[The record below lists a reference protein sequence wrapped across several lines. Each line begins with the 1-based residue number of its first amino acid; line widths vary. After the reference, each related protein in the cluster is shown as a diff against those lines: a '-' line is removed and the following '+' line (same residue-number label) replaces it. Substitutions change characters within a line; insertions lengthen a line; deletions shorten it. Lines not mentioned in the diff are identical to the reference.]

1 MADNEQGQEKTEQAT
16 DKRREE
22 AREKGQVAKSR
33 EIASVAVLF
42 VCLIYFHF
50 NAAGLLQKIMAIMSS
65 SFRSAGQTVI
75 NMDNAPSLLIGYIFK
90 VFFMLLPLL
99 GLICLVAL
107 AANVLQVGMLFS
119 ASAIQPE
126 FSKLN
131 PLKGLKNL
139 LSLKSG
145 VELIKNIIKISVVGF
160 VSYQVIG
167 DEFKNC
173 LTLAEQSV
181 WGIMIYLGKISFKI
195 LITTCWVLVLLAV
208 LDYLYQRWEYEKGL
222 RMSRQEI
229 KDEFKNTEGNPII
242 KARIRRLQREMARK
256 RMMAAVPTADVI
268 ITNPTHLAVA
278 LKYEQTK
285 KSAPAVVAKGAGLIA
300 EKIREVA
307 RENNVP
313 VIEDKPLAQV
323 LYKLVKVDDLIPE
336 NLYRSVAEVL
346 AYVYRLRDNK
356 G

>member
-16 DKRREE
+16 DKRRDE
-22 AREKGQVAKSR
+22 ARAKGQVAKSR
-33 EIASVAVLF
+33 EIPSVAVLF
-42 VCLIYFHF
+42 ACLIYFHF
-50 NAAGLLQKIMAIMSS
+50 HAVGLLQKLMAMMSS
-65 SFRSAGQTVI
+65 SFRSAGQVVI
-75 NMDNAPSLLIGYIFK
+75 TMDTAPSLLTGYMFK

-99 GLICLVAL
+99 ALICVVAL
-107 AANVLQVGMLFS
+107 AANILQVGMLFS
-119 ASAIQPE
+119 TSALEPKL
-126 FSKLN
+126 SKLN
-131 PLKGLKNL
+131 PLSGLKNL
-139 LSLKSG
+139 LSLKSA
-145 VELIKNIIKISVVGF
+145 VELVKNIIKMSIVGF

-167 DEFKNC
+167 DEIKNC

-181 WGIMIYLGKISFKI
+181 WGILIYMGKISFKI
-195 LITTCWVLVLLAV
+195 LVTTCWVLVLLAL

-229 KDEFKNTEGNPII
+229 KEEFKNTDGNPTI

-278 LKYEQTK
+278 LKYEQGK
-285 KSAPAVVAKGAGLIA
+285 QSAPWVVAKGADLVA

-307 RENNVP
+307 RASNVP
-313 VIEDKPLAQV
+313 IVEDKPLAQV
-323 LYKLVKVDDLIPE
+323 LYKMVKVEDSIPA

-346 AYVYRLRDNK
+346 AYVYRLRQK
-356 G
+356 

>member
-16 DKRREE
+16 DKRRDE
-22 AREKGQVAKSR
+22 ARAKGQVAKSR
-33 EIASVAVLF
+33 EIPSVAVLF
-42 VCLIYFHF
+42 ACLIYFHF
-50 NAAGLLQKIMAIMSS
+50 NAAGLLQKLMAMMSS
-65 SFRSAGQTVI
+65 SFRSAGQVVI
-75 NMDNAPSLLIGYIFK
+75 TMDTAPSLLTGYMFK

-99 GLICLVAL
+99 ALICVVAL
-107 AANVLQVGMLFS
+107 AANILQVGMLFS
-119 ASAIQPE
+119 TSALEPKL
-126 FSKLN
+126 SKLN
-131 PLKGLKNL
+131 PLSGLKNL
-139 LSLKSG
+139 LSLKSV
-145 VELIKNIIKISVVGF
+145 VELVKNIIKMSIVGF

-167 DEFKNC
+167 DEIKNC

-181 WGIMIYLGKISFKI
+181 WGILIYMGKISFKI
-195 LITTCWVLVLLAV
+195 LVTTCWVLVLLAL

-229 KDEFKNTEGNPII
+229 KEEFKNTDGNPTI

-278 LKYEQTK
+278 LKYEQGK
-285 KSAPAVVAKGAGLIA
+285 QSAPWVVAKGADLVA

-307 RENNVP
+307 RASNVP
-313 VIEDKPLAQV
+313 IVEDKPLAQV
-323 LYKLVKVDDLIPE
+323 LYKMVKVEDSIPA

-346 AYVYRLRDNK
+346 AYVYRLRQK
-356 G
+356 

>member
-22 AREKGQVAKSR
+22 ARGKGQVAKSR
-33 EIASVAVLF
+33 EIPSVAVLF
-42 VCLIYFHF
+42 ACLIYFHF
-50 NAAGLLQKIMAIMSS
+50 NAASLLQKIMAIMSS

-75 NMDNAPSLLIGYIFK
+75 DMDNAPSLLSGYIFK

-99 GLICLVAL
+99 GLICLIAL
-107 AANVLQVGMLFS
+107 AANVLQVGILFS
-119 ASAIQPE
+119 SSAIQPE
-126 FSKLN
+126 FSKID

-145 VELIKNIIKISVVGF
+145 VEFIKNIIKMSIIGF
-160 VSYQVIG
+160 VSYKVIG
-167 DEFKNC
+167 DEISNC
-173 LTLAEQSV
+173 LPLAEQSV
-181 WGIMIYLGKISFKI
+181 WGIMIYMGRISFKI
-195 LITTCWVLVLLAV
+195 LITTCWVLVLLAI

-229 KDEFKNTEGNPII
+229 KDEFKNMEGNPAI
-242 KARIRRLQREMARK
+242 KGRIKRLQREMARK
-256 RMMAAVPTADVI
+256 RMMAAVPTADVV

-278 LKYEQTK
+278 LKYDQAK
-285 KSAPAVVAKGAGLIA
+285 NSAPSVVAKGADLIA
-300 EKIREVA
+300 EKIRELA

-313 VIEDKPLAQV
+313 IVENKPLAQV
-323 LYKLVKVDDLIPE
+323 LYKLVKVEDLIPE

-346 AYVYRLRDNK
+346 AYVYSLRRK
-356 G
+356 

>member
-22 AREKGQVAKSR
+22 SRAKGQLAKSR
-33 EIASVAVLF
+33 EIPSVAVLF
-42 VCLIYFHF
+42 ACLIYFHF
-50 NAAGLLQKIMAIMSS
+50 NAAGLLQKLMAMMSS
-65 SFRSAGQTVI
+65 TFRSAGQVVI
-75 NMDNAPSLLIGYIFK
+75 TMDSAPSLLTSYMFK

-99 GLICLVAL
+99 ALICVVAL
-107 AANVLQVGMLFS
+107 AANILQVGMLFS
-119 ASAIQPE
+119 TSALEPKL
-126 FSKLN
+126 SKLN
-131 PLKGLKNL
+131 PLSGLKNL
-139 LSLKSG
+139 LSLKSA
-145 VELIKNIIKISVVGF
+145 VELVKNIIKMSIVGF

-167 DEFKNC
+167 DEIKNC

-181 WGIMIYLGKISFKI
+181 WGILIYMGKISFRI
-195 LITTCWVLVLLAV
+195 LVTTCWVLVLLAL

-229 KDEFKNTEGNPII
+229 KEEFKNTDGNPTI
-242 KARIRRLQREMARK
+242 KARIRRLQREMGRK

-278 LKYEQTK
+278 LKYEQGK
-285 KSAPAVVAKGAGLIA
+285 QSAPCVVAKGADLVA

-307 RENNVP
+307 RASNVP
-313 VIEDKPLAQV
+313 IVEDKPLAQV
-323 LYKLVKVDDLIPE
+323 LYKMVKVEDSIPA

-346 AYVYRLRDNK
+346 AYVYRLRQK
-356 G
+356 